1 MDQERKRREG
11 FKIMAR
17 YTGPKHRLARKEG
30 VNLLDKSSQSLMR
43 RLATPPGIHGK
54 KRKRR
59 LSEYGLQLREKQKAK
74 TTYGLLEKQFKK
86 VVHTVQKEKGDT
98 KELIVAFL
106 ETRLDNL
113 VYRLGFAK
121 TRYMS
126 RQFVSHGHILVNGKK
141 LSIPSY
147 QVKVNDVIL
156 LSEKLQKNPV
166 VMELAQEEEYTVLP
180 FLKKQGFMGKLERM
194 PKLEDVQVPFDLQ
207 LIIEYYSR

>member
-1 MDQERKRREG
+1 
-11 FKIMAR
+11 MAR

-30 VNLLDKSSQSLMR
+30 VNLLDKQSQTLLR
-43 RLATPPGIHGK
+43 RLNIPPGIHGK

-86 VVHTVQKEKGDT
+86 IVFSVQKKKGDT
-98 KELIVAFL
+98 KELIISML
-106 ETRLDNL
+106 ETRLDNV

-126 RQFVSHGHILVNGKK
+126 RQLVSHGHVLVNGKK
-141 LSIPSY
+141 LTIPSY
-147 QVKVNDVIL
+147 EVKIDDVIS
-156 LSEKLQKNPV
+156 LSPKLHANPQV
-166 VMELAQEEEYTVLP
+166 LALVKEELEPLP
-180 FLKKQGFMGKLERM
+180 FLQRKAFSGKLIRM
-194 PKLEDVQVPFDLQ
+194 PKKEDMQGPFDLQ

>member
-1 MDQERKRREG
+1 MG
-11 FKIMAR
+11 R

-30 VNLLDKSSQSLMR
+30 VNLLDKSSKSLMR
-43 RLATPPGIHGK
+43 RLNTPPGIHGK

-98 KELIVAFL
+98 KELIVSAL

-121 TRYMS
+121 TRYMA
-126 RQFVSHGHILVNGKK
+126 RQFVSHGHIMVNGKK

-147 QVKVNDVIL
+147 QVKVNDVIT
-156 LSEKLQKNPV
+156 LSEKVQQNPA
-166 VMELAQEEEYTVLP
+166 VMELANDEEAIILP
-180 FLKKQGFMGKLERM
+180 FLKKQKFIGKLERM
-194 PKLEDVQVPFDLQ
+194 PKIDDVQVPFDLQ

>member
-1 MDQERKRREG
+1 
-11 FKIMAR
+11 MAR

-43 RLATPPGIHGK
+43 RLNTPPGVHGK
-54 KRKRR
+54 KRKKR

-74 TTYGLLEKQFKK
+74 VTYGLLEKQFKK
-86 VVHTVQKEKGDT
+86 LVQTVRKQKGDT
-98 KELIVAFL
+98 KELIISTL
-106 ETRLDNL
+106 ETRLDNI

-121 TRYMS
+121 TRFMS

-147 QVKVNDVIL
+147 QVRVDDVISIAL
-156 LSEKLQKNPV
+156 KMQNNPKV
-166 VMELAQEEEYTVLP
+166 LELNSQESIILP
-180 FLKKQGFMGKLERM
+180 FLNKKGLSGKLVRM
-194 PKLEDVQVPFDLQ
+194 PKNEDVQVLFDLQ